1 MPNRRNASFLTAT
14 DSGEHLAYHYLSFQ
28 HTLPRRE
35 ADDDCASHCSQFSRL
50 SGSGARR
57 SKAML
62 LQMAD
67 TRLKLAEKAAKS
79 DSDKGAN

>member
-1 MPNRRNASFLTAT
+1 
-14 DSGEHLAYHYLSFQ
+14 
-28 HTLPRRE
+28 
-35 ADDDCASHCSQFSRL
+35 
-50 SGSGARR
+50 
-57 SKAML
+57 ML